1 MAAVILD
8 GKATAA
14 TIRAELGERVAALKD
29 AGVTPGLGTVLVGD
43 DPEATPTSAG
53 STAIALRSA
62 STPSAWTCRRQ
73 PASRRSK
80 QRCET

>member
-43 DPEATPTSAG
+43 DPRKPRHRRRKHRG
-53 STAIALRSA
+53 ALRSA